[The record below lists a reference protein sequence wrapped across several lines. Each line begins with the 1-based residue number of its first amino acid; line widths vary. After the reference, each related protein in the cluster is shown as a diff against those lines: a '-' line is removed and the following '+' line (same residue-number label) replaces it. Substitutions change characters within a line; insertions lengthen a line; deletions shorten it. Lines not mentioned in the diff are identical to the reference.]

1 MIKYYT
7 QYDLWEDPS
16 LPPTVQ
22 KKYIEAES
30 KSAAFSKIQ
39 LMHEGK
45 KINIRVC
52 YPSEKIPLN
61 DNKKVKNIKSSIIL
75 FLVGLCSLFI
85 LLANTIRQISGSQL
99 N

>member
-22 KKYIEAES
+22 KTHIEAES
-30 KSAAFSKIQ
+30 KSAVFSKIQ

-45 KINIRVC
+45 KIQIRVC
-52 YPSEKIPLN
+52 YPSEEIFLN
-61 DNKKVKNIKSSIIL
+61 GNKKNKNIKSSIIL
-75 FLVGLCSLFI
+75 FLVGLSSLFI
-85 LLANTIRQISGSQL
+85 LLANTIRQILGNL
-99 N
+99 